1 MLNPLLIVLLIIIA
15 WGLILVIAAPFIR
28 KSKHFS
34 FMGPAIMVKAVK
46 NRKIMDKVSS
56 RFPGIIFSRISVV
69 LVIISSIVAM
79 VFLIYGSYL
88 ATVVRDVSPPSLLLY
103 LVLPGINPAIPI
115 VFGTVSL
122 IAAVVI
128 HEFFHGIVAKKHNIT
143 VKAVGALFFIVPIG
157 AFVEPDEKEVTEA
170 DPVIRRR
177 IFASGPG
184 INIVI
189 AFVAL
194 LILLFAMAPLATP
207 IHQGLY
213 VESVQANSSYSSI
226 ADRSEI
232 TSIGNYSGTNLY
244 NIMENSTIMPGTM
257 TDVTVFNGSA
267 SAKEMVP
274 AGLVVLGTIE
284 GFPAYKNISL
294 GSIIYSIDGTP
305 VYNSTQLTN
314 ILNNITPGT
323 TIRMTTLNYTTGN
336 GGPLQS
342 NFTFV
347 TGSKYNYYAKYDPTA
362 NSASYKDQ
370 SFIGVEISYLGVS
383 SLPINE
389 IRSEVLGTSMLTS
402 PWYGTLSTIA
412 LPFSGLSPIPGKLAS
427 LFSTPFDP
435 FIFWGLFNTLFWLFW
450 MDFLLGI
457 TNALPFFILDGGQ
470 FFKDTLKISSRRRIL
485 KKLGDDKTI
494 ANIALMMNFIVFFLI
509 LWEII
514 ALEHV

>member
-1 MLNPLLIVLLIIIA
+1 MLNSILIVLLIIIA

-56 RFPGIIFSRISVV
+56 KFPGISFSKLSVV
-69 LVIISSIVAM
+69 LVIISSIIAM
-79 VFLIYGSYL
+79 VFLAYGSYL
-88 ATVVRDVSPPSLLLY
+88 ATVVRNVSPPSLLLY

-122 IAAVVI
+122 VAAVVI

-157 AFVEPDEKEVTEA
+157 AFVEPEEKEVTEA

-177 IFASGPG
+177 IFAAGPG

-189 AFVAL
+189 AIVAL
-194 LILLFAMAPLATP
+194 LILLFAMAPMATP
-207 IHQGLY
+207 IHSGLY

-232 TSIGNYSGTNLY
+232 ISLGNYTGTELY
-244 NIMENSTIMPGTM
+244 SVMENSTIMPGTM
-257 TDVTVFNGSA
+257 TDVSVFNGSGYVNGT
-267 SAKEMVP
+267 VP
-274 AGLVVLGTIE
+274 AGLVVMGTIK
-284 GFPAYKNISL
+284 GFPAYNNITL
-294 GSIIYSIDGTP
+294 GSVIYSINGKY
-305 VYNSTQLTN
+305 VYNSTELTN
-314 ILNNITPGT
+314 ILNNISPNTKIT
-323 TIRMTTLNYTTGN
+323 MSTLNFTTGA
-336 GGPLQS
+336 GQPVES
-342 NFTFV
+342 NHTFI
-347 TGSKYNYYAKYDPTA
+347 TGSKYSYYAQYDPSA
-362 NSASYKDQ
+362 NSVSYKNQ
-370 SFIGVEISYLGVS
+370 SFIGVEISYLGIS
-383 SLPINE
+383 SVPINE
-389 IRSEVLGTSMLTS
+389 IRSEVLGTTMLTS

-427 LFSTPFDP
+427 LFTTPFDP

-470 FFKDTLKISSRRRIL
+470 FFKDTLKISSRRKIFR
-485 KKLGDDKTI
+485 KLGEEKTI

-509 LWEII
+509 MWEII
-514 ALEHV
+514 ALRFI

>member
-1 MLNPLLIVLLIIIA
+1 MLNPILIVLLIIIA
-15 WGLILVIAAPFIR
+15 WGLILAVAAPFIR

-34 FMGPAIMVKAVK
+34 FMGPAIMIKAVK
-46 NRKIMDKVSS
+46 NRKIMDKVSA

-79 VFLIYGSYL
+79 IFLVYGSYL
-88 ATVVRDVSPPSLLLY
+88 ATVVRNVSPPSLLLY

-194 LILLFAMAPLATP
+194 LVLLFVMAPMATP

-213 VESVQANSSYSSI
+213 VESVEAHSSYSNI

-232 TSIGNYSGTNLY
+232 TSIGNLSGTDLY

-257 TDVTVFNGSA
+257 TEVTIFNGTS
-267 SAKEMVP
+267 SVKEMVP
-274 AGLVVLGTIE
+274 AGLVVLGTIK
-284 GFPAYKNISL
+284 GFPAYGNISL
-294 GSIIYSIDGTP
+294 GSIIYSINGNYI
-305 VYNSTQLTN
+305 YNSTQLNN

-323 TIRMTTLNYTTGN
+323 SIKMSTITYATGKTD
-336 GGPLQS
+336 PAQT

-347 TGSKYNYYAKYDPTA
+347 TGSKYHYYEQYDPTA
-362 NSASYKDQ
+362 NSVSYKNQ
-370 SFIGVEISYLGVS
+370 SFIGVEISYLGIS

-389 IRSEVLGTSMLTS
+389 IRSEVLGTSMITS
-402 PWYGTLSTIA
+402 PWYGTLSTIS

-427 LFSTPFDP
+427 LFSTPFNP
-435 FIFWGLFNTLFWLFW
+435 FIF
-450 MDFLLGI
+450 
-457 TNALPFFILDGGQ
+457 
-470 FFKDTLKISSRRRIL
+470 SHCSR
-485 KKLGDDKTI
+485 
-494 ANIALMMNFIVFFLI
+494 
-509 LWEII
+509 
-514 ALEHV
+514 HYC